1 MKSRFSFSSKR
12 TVVLILALSILAACS
27 PELVSRKFTEAK
39 QDFGP
44 QRTDGNLPVSEIKS
58 NAIPSAASVRWKGEI
73 ETAAWHRTSDDLGWL
88 SRKLANPGLGKFAYR
103 MHRAVGR
110 GVSWEHTFQNSA
122 YASAA
127 IGETREDTKKAVNSG
142 IAMLKAQEPIIEQLL
157 IYRNRNY
164 EWPTGRE
171 SLVTVVEYVEGFLKA
186 FVRDVE
192 RSKVDKAVKKEL
204 VEELR
209 INFGPRIQRIRAQI
223 ALAYNTTKTY
233 EFVTQVRRVLKE
245 EGLDLGQSIEAKLDL
260 AERLPREVEKIVDA
274 RTALSVLI
282 DFWRA
287 ATPQTR
293 EDKFKK
299 MAPDLYDFLHGK
311 NDEDLTCIQT
321 GCGPITALKRV
332 LFILPA
338 IEEFGVEKIRKTL
351 ADAAEESIKS
361 ELETEA
367 VKALP
372 EIYKEVFSKIAGEL
386 ARQRSNISKI
396 STDYGTYLRL
406 ALNRVAVAKLGL
418 KEKDPVFGAEPT
430 RIRVDLDFSNAPRM
444 NAVRMDTRAAF
455 VTGAAVIGAGMAAA
469 IELHDHHIEN
479 VLAPSGVN
487 AYRIK
492 QTLGRVFFEQI
503 NKVLIIG
510 GFTTENAKDFDALSL
525 AEDGDSGNGPAR
537 FNLRKLLSSEYTF
550 AVPDQ
555 IRLTQPTRPEMV
567 LGSVPPKLISN
578 SVAGQAE
585 MLKGLSRIAL
595 SLRDWER
602 TPFDDVLGAVNLAD
616 FVPDLPKDAVDRKL
630 FPKELFYAAAIG
642 NAGALLQNM
651 TKKLSTVGLI
661 EPDGGMH
668 WGNELDPSK
677 DPTKQAIAATVFDLV
692 NGERSTTTKSV
703 DVARFLSAIS
713 DFLRA
718 SDGIEKATAGVLM
731 DVGPDGRRAVDQV
744 INARQDLKLLVMA
757 MANFLSSHAIGEKG
771 LVLPLF
777 SRSVDNRSLGMSGE
791 PQLLDQAVVI
801 RALLDASE
809 VISAGIYRT
818 AALDLMSAM
827 NASFFRP
834 KLGFYSESAND
845 EGDLS
850 LEVLVSILVA
860 GERLSPVTTPERS
873 AQWVRVSR
881 PWINALHDAA
891 ETLP

>member
-1 MKSRFSFSSKR
+1 MKSRFNFSSKC
-12 TVVLILALSILAACS
+12 TVVLILALSAACS

-44 QRTDGNLPVSEIKS
+44 TRTDGDLSISEIKS
-58 NAIPSAASVRWKGEI
+58 NAIPSKASIRWKGEI
-73 ETAAWHRTSDDLGWL
+73 ETAAWYRTSDDLGWL
-88 SRKLANPGLGKFAYR
+88 SRTLANPGLGKFAYR

-127 IGETREDTKKAVNSG
+127 IGETRDDTKKAVNSG
-142 IAMLKAQEPIIEQLL
+142 IAMLKAQEPIIEKLL
-157 IYRNRNY
+157 TDRSQKF
-164 EWPTGRE
+164 EWPTERK
-171 SLVTVVEYVEGFLKA
+171 SLVAVVDSVEAFLKA

-192 RSKVDKAVKKEL
+192 RSSVDKAVKKEL

-223 ALAYNTTKTY
+223 AVAYNATKTFD
-233 EFVTQVRRVLKE
+233 FVIQVRGVLKE
-245 EGLDLGQSIEAKLDL
+245 EGVDLGSDIESKLDV
-260 AERLPREVEKIVDA
+260 AERLPREVEKIVDS

-287 ATPQTR
+287 ASPQTR

-299 MAPDLYDFLHGK
+299 VAPELYDFLHGK

-321 GCGPITALKRV
+321 GCGPITSLKRV

-372 EIYKEVFSKIAGEL
+372 KIYQEVFSKIAGEL
-386 ARQRSNISKI
+386 ARQRTNIAKI
-396 STDYGTYLRL
+396 STDYGPYLRL
-406 ALNRVAVAKLGL
+406 VLNRVAVAKLGL
-418 KEKDPVFGAEPT
+418 KEKDPVLGAEPT
-430 RIRVDLDFSNAPRM
+430 RIRVDLGFSNAAVM
-444 NAVRMDTRAAF
+444 TAVRAEYRGSAF
-455 VTGAAVIGAGMAAA
+455 TTGAAAIGAGMAAA

-479 VLAPSGVN
+479 VLIPTGLGP
-487 AYRIK
+487 YRIK
-492 QTLGRVFFEQI
+492 QALGRVFFEQI
-503 NKVLIIG
+503 NKVLIVG
-510 GFTTENAKDFDALSL
+510 GFTTEHAKDFDALSV
-525 AEDGDSGNGPAR
+525 ADDADTGNGPAR
-537 FNLRKLLSSEYTF
+537 FNLRKSLSSEYTF

-555 IRLTQPTRPEMV
+555 IRLTLPGKPELV
-567 LGSVPPKLISN
+567 LGSVPPKQITN

-595 SLRDWER
+595 SLRDWEQ
-602 TPFDDVLGAVNLAD
+602 TPFDEVLGAVNLAD
-616 FVPDLPKDAVDRKL
+616 FVPDLPKAAVDRKL

-642 NAGALLQNM
+642 NAGAILQNI
-651 TKKLSTVGLI
+651 TKEFSTVGLI
-661 EPDGGMH
+661 GPGGEMH
-668 WGNELDPSK
+668 WGNESDPSK
-677 DPTKQAIAATVFDLV
+677 DPTKQAIAATVFDLID
-692 NGERSTTTKSV
+692 GERATTTKSV
-703 DVARFLSAIS
+703 DVARFLSAIA

-718 SDGIEKATAGVLM
+718 SDGIEKATAGVLI
-731 DVGPDGRRAVDQV
+731 DAGPDGRRAVDQV
-744 INARQDLKLLVMA
+744 LAARKDLKLLVMA
-757 MANFLSSHAIGEKG
+757 LANFLSSHAIGETG

-777 SRSVDNRSLGMSGE
+777 SRSADNRSLGMSGQ

-801 RALLDASE
+801 RALLDASD

-818 AALDLMSAM
+818 AAVDLMSAM
-827 NASFFRP
+827 NFTFFRP
-834 KLGFYSESAND
+834 NLGFYSESASD
-845 EGDLS
+845 EGALG

-860 GERLSPVTTPERS
+860 GERVSPYMTRERLG
-873 AQWVRVSR
+873 QWVRVSR